1 MTDFSG
7 DVVVIADDSVEV
19 ISTGDQG
26 PPGLRGNSVLNGTT
40 DPVSAVGIPGDFY
53 LNTDAMEMFGPKT
66 TTWPFPGAPLH
77 GPPGPQGDPGQQGS
91 QGPPCEIR
99 LKPDGYSEA
108 MPDAVPGEAGRR
120 SDAKPDTI
128 PK

>member
-1 MTDFSG
+1 MDL
-7 DVVVIADDSVEV
+7 DA
-19 ISTGDQG
+19 
-26 PPGLRGNSVLNGTT
+26 
-40 DPVSAVGIPGDFY
+40 AIPIPEA
-53 LNTDAMEMFGPKT
+53 LV
-66 TTWPFPGAPLH
+66 
-77 GPPGPQGDPGQQGS
+77 
-91 QGPPCEIR
+91 CEIR

>member
-1 MTDFSG
+1 MDGERSPPMKREHSFLVARSK
-7 DVVVIADDSVEV
+7 DVTGRV
-19 ISTGDQG
+19 ISH
-26 PPGLRGNSVLNGTT
+26 
-40 DPVSAVGIPGDFY
+40 I
-53 LNTDAMEMFGPKT
+53 
-66 TTWPFPGAPLH
+66 
-77 GPPGPQGDPGQQGS
+77 
-91 QGPPCEIR
+91 CEIR